1 MEKTSRLKYIIKP
14 REGKKERDN
23 AAEPFFFDKRH
34 GENAEKYCFALYE
47 RVVLLLSLHVASTA
61 INDKWF
67 NSPPERSA
75 WLRYAE
81 INGPPMTIWST
92 FSLVSLIDSWLW
104 TFGDFRCFHAISPT
118 AFNPKHTRTC
128 HKTSRNVANDLASFS
143 LNEIWTFASDE
154 TFFFFRRNN
163 HDMNDTSFGIS
174 FLFCY
179 FTHFPKKCHHLVKQ
193 L

>member
-1 MEKTSRLKYIIKP
+1 MWALNCATAAFNWNALFYCTVGSKWKKQADSSTLSNQE
-14 REGKKERDN
+14 RERERDN

-154 TFFFFRRNN
+154 TFFF
-163 HDMNDTSFGIS
+163 SE
-174 FLFCY
+174 
-179 FTHFPKKCHHLVKQ
+179 K
-193 L
+193 